1 MRGRQPDA
9 SSLLHQRRH
18 AQDELGD
25 GVAHVFDLV
34 RANPKRGVRVL
45 ADLDERSSTPRL
57 PLGVELFA
65 PNLTFDLTHEG
76 ESLEA
81 ASALTLDRGPVLPVS
96 GRRKPASGQALRVHV
111 HGDRERVPAHRRG
124 GGAEEAGHP

>member
-1 MRGRQPDA
+1 MAHAARPLNLPLLGL
-9 SSLLHQRRH
+9 SS
-18 AQDELGD
+18 AGD
-25 GVAHVFDLV
+25 GVVYLVDVFRFLAPH
-34 RANPKRGVRVL
+34 RLGVL
-45 ADLDERSSTPRL
+45 TDLDERSSTPGL
-57 PLGVELFA
+57 TLGVELFA

-124 GGAEEAGHP
+124 GGAEEASHP